1 MRNIRHVFMDTE
13 TTGLTSFDCILEIA
27 LIATDDQFNSIEEKV
42 IRCRRL
48 PHIVPHPKALVIN
61 KASPDDLEY
70 ADLSHFEAMSA
81 LAATLESWGPAI
93 YWAHNLKFDLRMVRE
108 GLFSALLDPYLMSR
122 LGCALADTLQM
133 LRVIAT
139 VDPIALALPFIDG
152 KISMKLGPVLRSNA
166 IAFADEDAHG
176 ALADCRGAV
185 ALAKLMAERSP
196 IVFRHMLSMASKTNA
211 ASFLEENHLFRHLTY
226 YGEPRFPLARQIT
239 ANPFDLNEVAIIDIT
254 VDPAPLLAMSAEEV
268 AAAMMATPS
277 RHISTLRLNAMPALL
292 PERSIDAPG
301 EPDDFT
307 MAAYAT
313 ATIVA
318 PGFKERVRDAMR
330 IRAASWP
337 RSAYIETQLYDYF
350 PSYHDKRVRQAF
362 HAAESWTER
371 TQLARHLEDVRL
383 RTHALR
389 IIHAE
394 APEALSD
401 IELEQM
407 EAWRKDRLITQDDV
421 PWTTIHK
428 ACLELKALRPAFCDA
443 ETGMERPPTPDEESL
458 IARIDELEIYYLG
471 LAAGHQ

>member
-1 MRNIRHVFMDTE
+1 MKTIRHVFLDTE
-13 TTGLTSFDCILEIA
+13 TTGLTSFDSILEVA
-27 LIATDDQFNSIEEKV
+27 LIATDDQFNIIEERTL
-42 IRCRRL
+42 RCRRL
-48 PHIVPHPKALVIN
+48 PHIVPHPKALIIN
-61 KASPDDLEY
+61 KASPDDLEC

-81 LAATLESWGPAI
+81 LAATLEEWGPAT
-93 YWAHNLKFDLRMVRE
+93 YWAHNMKFDLRMVRE

-122 LGCALADTLQM
+122 RACAISDTLQM
-133 LRVIAT
+133 LRVVAT

-152 KISMKLGPVLRSNA
+152 KVSMRLGPVLRANA

-185 ALAKLMAERSP
+185 ALAKLIAERSP

-211 ASFLEENHLFRHLTY
+211 AAFLEENRLFRHLTY
-226 YGEPRFPLARQIT
+226 YGEPRFPLARQIA
-239 ANPFDLNEVAIIDIT
+239 ANPGDPNEVAIIDVT
-254 VDPAPLLAMSAEEV
+254 VDPAPLLAMSGEEL

-277 RHISTLRLNAMPALL
+277 RQLSTLRLNAMPALL
-292 PERSIDAPG
+292 PEKAIEAPG

-318 PGFKERVRDAMR
+318 PGFKERVREALR
-330 IRAASWP
+330 IRAAAWP
-337 RSAYIETQLYDYF
+337 RSPYIETQLYDYF
-350 PSYHDKRVRQAF
+350 PGYHDKRLREAF
-362 HAAESWTER
+362 HAAQTWSER
-371 TQLARHLEDVRL
+371 LELARHLEDVRL

-394 APEALSD
+394 APEALS
-401 IELEQM
+401 EVEREQM
-407 EAWRKDRLITQDDV
+407 DAWRKDRLLTQDNV

-428 ACLELKALRPAFCDA
+428 ACLELKALRPELRDA
-443 ETGMERPPTPDEESL
+443 ETGIERPPTPEELAL
-458 IARIDELEIYYLG
+458 IARLDELEIYYLG